1 MKINH
6 NKVYIAFGSN
16 LRSYSYKSTEIFFHA
31 IEFRLRLM
39 GLKVKRKSH
48 LWKSAAIP
56 YSCGPIFY
64 NCVLECTLL
73 LSYKPAPE
81 KLLKDIENL
90 EKKLGKK
97 FKGENKQRTID
108 IDILDF
114 HGKISSSHI
123 YLPHPRMHLRKFV
136 LYPLSE
142 LDRHWCHPVLK
153 KSCTFLISKIKN
165 NQFLKK
171 RKMFP

>member
-16 LRSYSYKSTEIFFHA
+16 LRSYSYKSTKLFFHA
-31 IEFRLRLM
+31 IEFRLRLI

-48 LWKSAAIP
+48 LWKSSAIP

-64 NCVLECTLL
+64 NCVLECTLF
-73 LSYKPAPE
+73 LSCKPNPE
-81 KLLKDIENL
+81 RLLKNIENL

-97 FKGENKQRTID
+97 FKGENKQRIID

-114 HGKISSSHI
+114 QGKILDHHI

-136 LYPLSE
+136 LLPLSSINKN
-142 LDRHWCHPVLK
+142 WIHPKYK
-153 KSCTFLISKIKN
+153 KKINYLTAKIKPE
-165 NQFLKK
+165 QPLRKK
-171 RKMFP
+171 L